1 MNKPAPDRATLFD
14 KKNKNHDGKLSLEE
28 FLAGQTDQEAAKGRF
43 EKWDA
48 NKDDF
53 LSREEFINMGGK
65 SKRTCH
71 KKSSR
76 SIGEHF
82 KKSKFR
88 EMKTKVP
95 D

>member
-1 MNKPAPDRATLFD
+1 VHFE
-14 KKNKNHDGKLSLEE
+14 KKGKNHAGKLSLEE
-28 FLAGQTDQEAAKGRF
+28 FLANQPDPDTTKNWFEQQETD
-43 EKWDA
+43 
-48 NKDDF
+48 KDGF
-53 LSREEFINMGGK
+53 LSPEEFINMGGK